1 MHLLLVLG
9 SNLACMDQNLHTF
22 PDGDDPHDQDSADP
36 EDTGLDTGDT
46 DDPDTDYDA
55 GVTGR
60 ICDPS
65 GGDWVVG
72 ALVYVDA
79 DVDGDGTG
87 DVYVEDLTDVDGR
100 FTLTGL
106 PAGTWTVY
114 VEKGSFA
121 TNFDVTLNGGMYE
134 LPDPECLLPPEIVVV
149 TGAYDSIEDVLD
161 RMGVEHDIVNGTSG
175 NAHTTFLKD
184 PSRMSDYDIIFL
196 NCGMSDGWVN
206 SKSEIGANLKSY
218 VTSGGSVYTSDW
230 SYYAFE
236 VAFPDAITF
245 YGNDNISGDA
255 YVGESGN
262 VNADVIDANMQAV
275 LGKST
280 ANINYDLAAWALM
293 ESANSTATVLLEG
306 DATYFD
312 WNTWQMGELKNVP
325 LAVQIKPNGGNMIYT
340 SFHNE
345 RQTTGDMDKMLE
357 EIILSL

>member
-134 LPDPECLLPPEIVVV
+134 LPDPECLLPPEIVVAAEA
-149 TGAYDSIEDVLD
+149 GDIDDAEAPLPD
-161 RMGVEHDIVNGTSG
+161 RVER
-175 NAHTTFLKD
+175 LE
-184 PSRMSDYDIIFL
+184 R
-196 NCGMSDGWVN
+196 
-206 SKSEIGANLKSY
+206 E
-218 VTSGGSVYTSDW
+218 
-230 SYYAFE
+230 
-236 VAFPDAITF
+236 AIRE
-245 YGNDNISGDA
+245 A
-255 YVGESGN
+255 
-262 VNADVIDANMQAV
+262 
-275 LGKST
+275 
-280 ANINYDLAAWALM
+280 LAA
-293 ESANSTATVLLEG
+293 T
-306 DATYFD
+306 
-312 WNTWQMGELKNVP
+312 
-325 LAVQIKPNGGNMIYT
+325 GGNQSQAATRLGIT
-340 SFHNE
+340 E
-345 RQTTGDMDKMLE
+345 RNLRYKLE
-357 EIILSL
+357 KYGMR